1 MGKVI
6 GVCVLALVAV
16 QPALAEETLWH
27 VDRHMLSCPKTV
39 RSTEPFT
46 VTLAPGVGQEL
57 AVRRVA
63 DDSWFFLVVAS
74 PPADYRNLLEP
85 EELSRRSQVQIP
97 ANLRWASWAVG
108 AEPEAVFRSGVYE
121 LYLSENLESEIG
133 GYKCRFTVTG
143 LSPNNSSKPTPLRG
157 AA

>member
-1 MGKVI
+1 MGKVVGI
-6 GVCVLALVAV
+6 CVLALVAA
-16 QPALAEETLWH
+16 QAARAEETLWH
-27 VDRHMLSCPKTV
+27 VDSRMLSCPESV
-39 RSTEPFT
+39 RATEPFT

-63 DDSWFFLVVAS
+63 DGLWFFLVVAS
-74 PPADYRNLLEP
+74 PPAEYRNLLEP
-85 EELSRRSQVQIP
+85 EELSHRGQVQIP

-108 AEPEAVFRSGVYE
+108 AEPETVFRSGVYE
-121 LYLSENLESEIG
+121 LHVSENLESEIG

-143 LSPNNSSKPTPLRG
+143 LSPNSSSKPTPLRG